1 MNMFT
6 RTPAAKH
13 PMNVGT
19 LLNVSNRR
27 SHTRTHDRS
36 RF

>member
-1 MNMFT
+1 MILFT
-6 RTPAAKH
+6 CTPETMQ
-13 PMNVGT
+13 PMHVGT